1 MGPCAC
7 PGEGLD
13 NATGRGQAQGIVPT
27 HGTLRCKKL
36 GHPSSLAASFSEG
49 MNRSTMNGGI
59 IRYNQ
64 KMSID
69 EQVGDAS
76 FMEHLL
82 LTQLQQRPLL
92 CDGAMGSL
100 LYARGITYEQCF
112 DALNLTQPDLIQGIH
127 TEYIH
132 AGAHIIETNT
142 FGANRAKLE
151 MYNLGDK
158 VRDINFKAV
167 RLVREAREISG
178 LPVLIAGAVGPSGRP
193 LQAPDEQRL
202 RELRTIFREQIEAL
216 LEGGAELLIL
226 ETFSSLPEL
235 RQAVLAAQE
244 AGGAPIVAQMS
255 FYEDGHTLS
264 GQSAARVAAVLHDL
278 GVSVMGANCSVGPAA
293 TLDALQEMIAA
304 VQQQSFISNESNLPL
319 FSAQPNAGLPT
330 RVGNRFFYMA
340 TPDYF
345 ADYALR
351 FAEAGVRLIGGC
363 CGTTPRHI
371 AAMRRALDEQYGA
384 LPAVTNG
391 MVKEAEPARPLEI
404 TNGKSTI
411 ASLIEEEAI
420 VPQQGTL
427 TGMQEK
433 LAAGEFVVSVELD
446 PPKGLNPSKILE
458 GAILMQKAGAD
469 FINIADSPMAR
480 VRMSCMALARLIQDH
495 LGVETIIHFTT
506 RDRNLM
512 ALQSELLGA
521 HALGIRNILALT
533 GDPLHVGAY
542 PNTTGVWDVDS
553 VGLIQM
559 IRGMN
564 EGHDAAGS
572 SIGAHASFHIGA
584 ALNLNMTDEETA
596 MEIEKYQRKIE
607 AGAQFIMTQPIYEL
621 APLLRFLER
630 AGKPP
635 IPMIL
640 GCIPLHSSRHA
651 EYLHNE
657 VPGITIPDEVRS
669 RMRAAGEHGDE
680 EGLRVAQELLTS
692 AHSMVQ
698 GVYLMPSYGRYD
710 VVGALT
716 QILHA
721 APTV

>member
-1 MGPCAC
+1 MK
-7 PGEGLD
+7 
-13 NATGRGQAQGIVPT
+13 Q
-27 HGTLRCKKL
+27 
-36 GHPSSLAASFSEG
+36 
-49 MNRSTMNGGI
+49 STI
-59 IRYNQ
+59 YS
-64 KMSID
+64 KEVSIAV
-69 EQVGDAS
+69 QVGDEF

-82 LTQLQQRPLL
+82 LTQLQQRPVL
-92 CDGAMGSL
+92 CDGAMGTL
-100 LYARGITYEQCF
+100 LYARGIAYEQCF
-112 DALNLTQPDLIQGIH
+112 DELNLSRPELIQGIH
-127 TEYIH
+127 SEYIS
-132 AGAHIIETNT
+132 AGAQIIETNT

-151 MYNLGDK
+151 AFNLGNK
-158 VRDINFKAV
+158 VRDINFRAV
-167 RLVREAREISG
+167 KLVREAREISG
-178 LPVLIAGAVGPSGRP
+178 LPIFIAGAVGPSDRP

-202 RELRTIFREQIEAL
+202 RELRYIFREQIEAL

-264 GQSAARVAAVLHDL
+264 GQSAARVAAVLNDL
-278 GVSVMGANCSVGPAA
+278 GVNVMGANCSVGPAA
-293 TLDALQEMIAA
+293 TLDVLQEMIAS
-304 VQQQSFISNESNLPL
+304 VRQQGILNKESGPSL

-330 RVGNRFFYMA
+330 RIGNRFFYMA

-345 ADYALR
+345 ADYAVR
-351 FAEAGVRLIGGC
+351 FAKAGVQLIGGC

-371 AAMRRALDEQYGA
+371 AAMRKALDEHFGVA
-384 LPAVTNG
+384 TGITTSTSKVTE
-391 MVKEAEPARPLEI
+391 VDKPIEI
-404 TNGKSTI
+404 TNGKTSLAT
-411 ASLIEEEAI
+411 LIEEEVI
-420 VPQQGTL
+420 LPQQGTL
-427 TGMQEK
+427 TGLQAK

-458 GAILMQKAGAD
+458 GAILMQQAGAD

-495 LGVETIIHFTT
+495 LGIETIIHFTT

-553 VGLIQM
+553 VGLMQM

-584 ALNLNMTDEETA
+584 ALNLNMTEEETV

-621 APLLRFLER
+621 APLERFLER
-630 AGKPP
+630 VGKPP
-635 IPMIL
+635 IPMLL

-657 VPGITIPDEVRS
+657 VPSIVVPDQVRA
-669 RMRAAGEHGDE
+669 RMRAAGEHGHQ
-680 EGLRVAQELLTS
+680 EGLLLAQELL
-692 AHSMVQ
+692 AEARRLVQ

-710 VVGALT
+710 VVTALT
-716 QILHA
+716 QMLHTTT
-721 APTV
+721 AP

>member
-1 MGPCAC
+1 MK
-7 PGEGLD
+7 
-13 NATGRGQAQGIVPT
+13 Q
-27 HGTLRCKKL
+27 
-36 GHPSSLAASFSEG
+36 
-49 MNRSTMNGGI
+49 STI
-59 IRYNQ
+59 YS
-64 KMSID
+64 KEVSIAV
-69 EQVGDAS
+69 QVGDEF

-82 LTQLQQRPLL
+82 LTQLQQRPVL
-92 CDGAMGSL
+92 CDGAMGTL
-100 LYARGITYEQCF
+100 LYARGIAYEQCF
-112 DALNLTQPDLIQGIH
+112 DELNLSRPELIQGIH
-127 TEYIH
+127 SEYIS
-132 AGAHIIETNT
+132 AGAQIIETNT

-151 MYNLGDK
+151 AFNLGNK
-158 VRDINFKAV
+158 VRDINFRAV
-167 RLVREAREISG
+167 KLVREAREISG
-178 LPVLIAGAVGPSGRP
+178 LPIFIAGAVGPSDRP

-202 RELRTIFREQIEAL
+202 RELRYIFREQIEAL

-264 GQSAARVAAVLHDL
+264 GQSAARVAAVLNDL
-278 GVSVMGANCSVGPAA
+278 GVNVMGANCSVGPAA
-293 TLDALQEMIAA
+293 TLDVLQEMIAS
-304 VQQQSFISNESNLPL
+304 VRQQSILNKESGPSL

-330 RVGNRFFYMA
+330 RIGNRFFYMA

-345 ADYALR
+345 ADYAVR
-351 FAEAGVRLIGGC
+351 FAKAGVQLIGGC

-371 AAMRRALDEQYGA
+371 AAMRKALDEHFGVA
-384 LPAVTNG
+384 TGITTSTSKVTE
-391 MVKEAEPARPLEI
+391 VDKPIEI
-404 TNGKSTI
+404 TNGKTSLAT
-411 ASLIEEEAI
+411 LIEEEVI
-420 VPQQGTL
+420 LPQQGTL
-427 TGMQEK
+427 TGLQAK

-458 GAILMQKAGAD
+458 GAILMQQAGAD

-495 LGVETIIHFTT
+495 LGIETIIHFTT

-553 VGLIQM
+553 VGLMQM

-584 ALNLNMTDEETA
+584 ALNLNMTEEETV

-621 APLLRFLER
+621 APLERFLER
-630 AGKPP
+630 VGKPP
-635 IPMIL
+635 IPMLL

-657 VPGITIPDEVRS
+657 VPSIVVPDQVRA
-669 RMRAAGEHGDE
+669 RMRAAGEHGHQ
-680 EGLRVAQELLTS
+680 EGLLLAQELL
-692 AHSMVQ
+692 AEARRLVQ

-710 VVGALT
+710 VVTALT
-716 QILHA
+716 QMLHTTT
-721 APTV
+721 AP